1 MRKLL
6 RYILVL
12 SLSVFL
18 LACGL
23 CACGDEK
30 SGGKVIF
37 TTAFGEDELFR
48 IGEISCTMPEYMLY
62 LTNMQNEYEGVFGSQ
77 IWELTFEDTTL
88 QENVKDIALSQ
99 IAQMKSV
106 YLLAKE
112 KEVTLQPREEELL
125 AQAAQEYYTSL
136 NQAEIDAMGIT
147 QETVLQLY
155 TEYALSQKVYEL
167 IVSEVNPE
175 ISDDEART
183 VTIEQIVMKT
193 RTMDYEGNVIEYSDA
208 TKAESLETMQ
218 EIREMAV
225 SGEYDFTEL
234 AGKYSE
240 NDTIRSF
247 LKKGDASKVIE
258 DVVFSLQTDEI
269 SQVIESDYGYHII
282 KCISTFDKAETDANK
297 LVIIEQRKKDAFGQE
312 YDAFV
317 NKLAR
322 KLNDKLWQS
331 VELIHSTEV
340 QTSSFFEVYN
350 KYFPAK

>member
-1 MRKLL
+1 MRKKL
-6 RYILVL
+6 RYCIVL
-12 SLSVFL
+12 ELCIFL
-18 LACGL
+18 LAFSF
-23 CACGDEK
+23 CACGKEE

-37 TTAFGEDELFR
+37 TTGFGEDELFR
-48 IGEISCTMPEYMLY
+48 IGEISCTKAEYMLY
-62 LTNMQNEYEGVFGSQ
+62 LTNMQNDYEGVFGEQ
-77 IWELTFEDTTL
+77 IWELTYEETTL
-88 QENVKDIALSQ
+88 QENVKDIALAQ

-106 YLLAKE
+106 YLLALE
-112 KEVTLQPREEELL
+112 KEVTLQTQEEELL
-125 AQAAQEYYTSL
+125 AQAAQEYYSSL

-147 QETVLQLY
+147 QEIVLQLY
-155 TEYALSQKVYEL
+155 TEYALAQKVYEV

-183 VTIEQIVMKT
+183 VTIEQIVMKN
-193 RTMDYEGNVIEYSDA
+193 RTTDYEGNVIEYSKA
-208 TKAESLETMQ
+208 TRAENLETMQ

-247 LKKGDASKVIE
+247 VKKGEMPGALE

-269 SQVIESDYGYHII
+269 SQVVESEYGYHII
-282 KCISTFDKAETDANK
+282 KCISTIDKAETDANK
-297 LVIIEQRKKDAFGQE
+297 LVMIEERKKEAFGRE

-331 VELIHSTEV
+331 IELIHSTEV
-340 QTSSFFEVYN
+340 QTSNFFEVYN
-350 KYFPAK
+350 KYFSAK